1 MIEFSFRRG
10 LTKTTLLMY
19 DDIDQLPIERFNKA
33 NKYWMLH
40 DNIGSSISDF
50 DANHFNKL
58 VLLAGEKQKCIAELN
73 NFRIL
78 VYNIQNEINVEHLSF
93 ACLVH
98 SIDGIEQS
106 DLSEDAL
113 NRLLKKLS
121 DRGLTQ
127 EMLKKKLLKQEKKST
142 LISNAFSHL
151 NSQIHSLNLT
161 GDSKSSD

>member
-1 MIEFSFRRG
+1 MIEVSFRKG
-10 LTKTTLLMY
+10 ITKTTLLMY

-40 DNIGSSISDF
+40 DNIGSSIADF

-58 VLLAGEKQKCIAELN
+58 ALLAGEKQKCIAELN

-78 VYNIQNEINVEHLSF
+78 VFNIQNEINVEHLSF

-98 SIDGIEQS
+98 SVNSDEQT

-113 NRLLKKLS
+113 KRLLKRLS

-127 EMLKKKLLKQEKKST
+127 ELLKKKLSKLEKKS
-142 LISNAFSHL
+142 I
-151 NSQIHSLNLT
+151 LT
-161 GDSKSSD
+161 

>member
-1 MIEFSFRRG
+1 MIEIKFGG
-10 LTKTTLLMY
+10 LKKTTLLMY

-58 VLLAGEKQKCIAELN
+58 ALLAGEKQKCIAELN

-78 VYNIQNEINVEHLSF
+78 VFNIQNEINVEHLSF

-98 SIDGIEQS
+98 SVNGEEQT

-113 NRLLKKLS
+113 KRLLKRLS
-121 DRGLTQ
+121 DKGLTQ
-127 EMLKKKLLKQEKKST
+127 ELCKKKLSKLGKKS
-142 LISNAFSHL
+142 I
-151 NSQIHSLNLT
+151 LT
-161 GDSKSSD
+161 